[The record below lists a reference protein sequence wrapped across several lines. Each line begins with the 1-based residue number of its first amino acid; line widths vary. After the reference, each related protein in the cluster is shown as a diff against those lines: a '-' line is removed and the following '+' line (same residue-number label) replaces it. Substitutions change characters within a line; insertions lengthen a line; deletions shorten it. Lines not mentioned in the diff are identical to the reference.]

1 MGTEGLRK
9 CCHCGIWFRPHGRNA
24 WHQRFCL
31 KPECQVASKRA
42 SQRKWCRK
50 NPGYFHG
57 EMHVKRVQRTGGGS
71 IRGTGRRRG
80 RRRRAGRRMRY
91 KISWRRKALAMRML
105 RSSGIAFPRRFPDR
119 YKMS

>member
-31 KPECQVASKRA
+31 KPECQVAS
-42 SQRKWCRK
+42 QRKWRRK

-57 EMHVKRVQRTGGGS
+57 EMHVKRVRE
-71 IRGTGRRRG
+71 
-80 RRRRAGRRMRY
+80 
-91 KISWRRKALAMRML
+91 WRRKHPGYLEGEGDGAD
-105 RSSGIAFPRRFPDR
+105 I
-119 YKMS
+119 